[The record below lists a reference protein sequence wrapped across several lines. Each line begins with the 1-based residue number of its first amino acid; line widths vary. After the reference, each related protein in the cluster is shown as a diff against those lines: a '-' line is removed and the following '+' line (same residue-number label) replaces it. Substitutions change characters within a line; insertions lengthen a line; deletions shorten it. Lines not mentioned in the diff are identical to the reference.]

1 MVTGYFSLML
11 ASLNNIPRA
20 HLADGT
26 VRRQYDGRARARE
39 SVVGVFIFLRM
50 FSVVTGFTSSDVCV
64 QVNKFTLFN

>member
-20 HLADGT
+20 HLADGS
-26 VRRQYDGRARARE
+26 VRRQYEGRARE

-50 FSVVTGFTSSDVCV
+50 FSVVTGFTFTVMCV
-64 QVNKFTLFN
+64 FK